1 MGIYSRQTLVCRP
14 SVCLAQQSSVLGDPV
29 GVELAHNHQ
38 VVDRAPNESGGAL
51 CALSARKMVDRA
63 PRRAVDS
70 ALSAAERRRAK
81 EKGVTR
87 ALQHEVS
94 ALQGEV
100 KQLHAVLAQKLYVN
114 SRGIKDVFGK
124 EFALPVDEEHKATKL
139 RIFNFTNPHGRAFH
153 TSCFAGQQKSLLRH
167 VCSTAR
173 VARLHSRLPAV

>member
-1 MGIYSRQTLVCRP
+1 M
-14 SVCLAQQSSVLGDPV
+14 
-29 GVELAHNHQ
+29 
-38 VVDRAPNESGGAL
+38 
-51 CALSARKMVDRA
+51 
-63 PRRAVDS
+63 
-70 ALSAAERRRAK
+70 
-81 EKGVTR
+81 TR

>member
-1 MGIYSRQTLVCRP
+1 MGAGAEPVAGVCPTFHPKLKLDHNQNHGRP
-14 SVCLAQQSSVLGDPV
+14 RERWTP
-29 GVELAHNHQ
+29 
-38 VVDRAPNESGGAL
+38 RK
-51 CALSARKMVDRA
+51 RWKMVDRA

-139 RIFNFTNPHGRAFH
+139 RIFNLTNPHGRAFH
-153 TSCFAGQQKSLLRH
+153 TSCFAEQQKSLLRH

-173 VARLHSRLPAV
+173 VVRLHSQPPAV